1 MSKVKQYYTNEAE
14 TKVDKII
21 KNYTDNLITENT
33 AIKDIMDVE
42 NVNLLNIDDD
52 NVGEVLYMLKKR
64 LCSNEKIFVYN
75 IFSIYLYMVF

>member
-21 KNYTDNLITENT
+21 KSYTDNLITEQT

-42 NVNLLNIDDD
+42 NVNLLNIDDY
-52 NVGEVLYMLKKR
+52 NVGEVLYYAKEEAMQ
-64 LCSNEKIFVYN
+64 
-75 IFSIYLYMVF
+75 

>member
-21 KNYTDNLITENT
+21 KHYTDNLITEQT

-42 NVNLLNIDDD
+42 NVNLLNIDDN
-52 NVGEVLYMLKKR
+52 NVSEVLYYAKEDLNQKVMQ
-64 LCSNEKIFVYN
+64 
-75 IFSIYLYMVF
+75 

>member
-52 NVGEVLYMLKKR
+52 NVGEVLYYAKEEAMQ
-64 LCSNEKIFVYN
+64 
-75 IFSIYLYMVF
+75 

>member
-21 KNYTDNLITENT
+21 KNYTDNLITEQT

-42 NVNLLNIDDD
+42 NVNLLNIDDY
-52 NVGEVLYMLKKR
+52 NVGEVLYYAKEEAMQ
-64 LCSNEKIFVYN
+64 
-75 IFSIYLYMVF
+75 

>member
-14 TKVDKII
+14 IKVDKII

-52 NVGEVLYMLKKR
+52 NVSEVLYYAKEDNKVMQ
-64 LCSNEKIFVYN
+64 
-75 IFSIYLYMVF
+75 

>member
-21 KNYTDNLITENT
+21 KSYTDNLINEST

-42 NVNLLNIDDD
+42 NVNLLNIDEY
-52 NVGEVLYMLKKR
+52 NVGEVLYYAKEEAMQ
-64 LCSNEKIFVYN
+64 
-75 IFSIYLYMVF
+75 

>member
-14 TKVDKII
+14 IKVDKII

-42 NVNLLNIDDD
+42 NVNLLNIDDE
-52 NVGEVLYMLKKR
+52 NVSEVLYYAKEDNKVMQ
-64 LCSNEKIFVYN
+64 
-75 IFSIYLYMVF
+75 